1 MKILFTETEVEALG
15 MIYDYS
21 PGVIVVWNIYDK
33 TRTIFAREGQMW
45 RKAGKLDLAENESLH
60 QLAARSEVE
69 YARTDSARGEISYMF
84 SVTYAEIRWVFARNA
99 LPGLQIPIYRKVIEK
114 APTQY
119 YLRHTERVEAIQLSA
134 EEVAALEWIKY

>member
-1 MKILFTETEVEALG
+1 MKTLFTENELLALG

-21 PGVIVVWNIYDK
+21 PDIIVVWKRYDK
-33 TRTIFAREGQMW
+33 TRTIFVREGQMW

-60 QLAARSEVE
+60 QWESRSEVE
-69 YARTDSARGEISYMF
+69 YARAASDREENIYMF
-84 SVTYAEIRWVFARNA
+84 SVTYVDIHWMYARNA
-99 LPGLQIPIYRKVIEK
+99 LPELQIPIYLKVIEK

-134 EEVAALEWIKY
+134 DEVAALDWIKY